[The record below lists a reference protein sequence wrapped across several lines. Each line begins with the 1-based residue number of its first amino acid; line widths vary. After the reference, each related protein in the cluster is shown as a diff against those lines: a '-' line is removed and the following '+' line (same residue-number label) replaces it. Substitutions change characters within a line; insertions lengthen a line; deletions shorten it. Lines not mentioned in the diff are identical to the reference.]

1 MAALETIAA
10 NGRIIR
16 GGLKCN
22 DCNRE
27 AIRMR
32 KLSVGVVAGLW
43 LLAAI
48 PVLAHHSVSMYDM
61 ANPTT
66 VVGVVQKVEWTNPH
80 AYIYIK
86 ATTVTGGAAQTGVGD
101 QWAMEIDSPNFLK
114 HNGWT
119 STTLKPGDTATFT
132 GGRAKDG
139 ARTMRCTTVKLA
151 SGLVLRS

>member
-1 MAALETIAA
+1 
-10 NGRIIR
+10 
-16 GGLKCN
+16 
-22 DCNRE
+22 
-27 AIRMR
+27 MR
-32 KLSVGVVAGLW
+32 KLSVGVVALLW
-43 LLAAI
+43 LLAAV
-48 PVLAHHSVSMYDM
+48 PALAHHSVSMYDM

-66 VVGVVQKVEWTNPH
+66 VAGVVQKVEWTNPH

-101 QWAMEIDSPNFLK
+101 QWAIEIDSPNFLR

-119 STTLKPGDTATFT
+119 STTLKPGDSASFT

>member
-1 MAALETIAA
+1 MRTKMVGWVAAAL
-10 NGRIIR
+10 
-16 GGLKCN
+16 
-22 DCNRE
+22 
-27 AIRMR
+27 
-32 KLSVGVVAGLW
+32 
-43 LLAAI
+43 LLATT

-61 ANPTT
+61 QRPTT
-66 VVGVVQKVEWTNPH
+66 VVGVVERVEWTNPH
-80 AYIYIK
+80 AYVYVK
-86 ATTVTGGAAQTGVGD
+86 ATEVTGGAEANGVGD
-101 QWAMEIDSPNFLK
+101 EWAIEIDSPNFLK